1 MSSPL
6 SARSISCLEKSTGR
20 VRPNQRSKFAAFEQQ
35 WGVGT
40 GEASGRVSNGAGFGG
55 PEDSLNLNATIEAVL
70 PYLFPVLF
78 ALVIVAVLPLIA
90 GYIVLVE
97 RKVMADMQVRLGPM
111 RVGPHGLLQPIADA
125 VKLLLKE
132 DIIPESADKVIF
144 WGAPLISVTAAM
156 LALSALPIGPFF
168 QIADLNIGL
177 LFVLGISSLGIFGIV
192 LGGWASNSH
201 YSLLGALRSAAQ
213 LVSYETSAGMA
224 VVGTLLLAGT
234 LSTRGIVETQ
244 ADHGMWFIFAAPV
257 GFFIYLVAS
266 IAETNRAPFDMPEA
280 ESELVAGYM
289 TEYSGFRW
297 ALYFL
302 AEYTN
307 MIVVSSIAT
316 TLFLGG
322 WLRPFAGT
330 ALFNFLDFFPT
341 LMMLL
346 IAGYCFYRAP
356 KQPVAVQK
364 MFMVAVGLL
373 CGLLA
378 LILLVPLVAPS
389 GGLLASAKPGL
400 HGAFWFLFKVSAYIY
415 TFMWLRFTFPRY
427 RFDQLMRLGWQ
438 FLVPLSIVNVAGIGI
453 GLTLHRE
460 LGWPAAPSLLLTIVM
475 TLGVAA
481 YLISVG
487 EKHEPVIV
495 GEEGEGAAD
504 A

>member
-1 MSSPL
+1 MH
-6 SARSISCLEKSTGR
+6 AI
-20 VRPNQRSKFAAFEQQ
+20 
-35 WGVGT
+35 
-40 GEASGRVSNGAGFGG
+40 
-55 PEDSLNLNATIEAVL
+55 LNAILAW
-70 PYLFPVLF
+70 PYLMRMVFV
-78 ALVIVAVLPLIA
+78 LVIVLVLPLIG

-132 DIIPESADKVIF
+132 DIIPESADKMIF

-156 LALSALPIGPFF
+156 LALAALPIGPFF
-168 QIADLNIGL
+168 LIADLNVG
-177 LFVLGISSLGIFGIV
+177 VLYIVGISALGIFGIV
-192 LGGWASNSH
+192 FGGWASNSH

-224 VVGTLLLAGT
+224 IVGALLLAGT
-234 LSTRGIVETQ
+234 LSTRAIVEVQ
-244 ADHGMWFIFAAPV
+244 AEEGVWLIFAAPV
-257 GFFIYLVAS
+257 GFFIYMVAS

-307 MIVVSSIAT
+307 MIVVASIAT

-330 ALFNFLDFFPT
+330 ALFNFLDFFPMV
-341 LMMLL
+341 LMLG
-346 IAGYCFYRAP
+346 IAVYCLYRAP

-364 MFMVAVGLL
+364 VFMVAVAGI
-373 CGLLA
+373 CALLA
-378 LILLVPLVAPS
+378 LILVAPLIPGS
-389 GGLLASAKPGL
+389 PMAGAKEGLL
-400 HGAFWFLFKVSAYIY
+400 GAFWFLFKVSAYLYI
-415 TFMWLRFTFPRY
+415 FMWLRFTFPRY

-438 FLVPLSIVNVAGIGI
+438 FLVPLSIVNVVDIAGA
-453 GLTLHRE
+453 LVLHRT
-460 LGWPAAPSLLLTIVM
+460 LGWGKVPSFLLSIVV
-475 TLGVAA
+475 TLAIAA
-481 YLISVG
+481 YLVSVG
-487 EKHEPVIV
+487 EKHEPAIV
-495 GEEGEGAAD
+495 GEEETGNA
-504 A
+504 